1 MAWRFEVDRT
11 DIGNTAL
18 TDAPAPDDIVLE
30 EGQALLAI
38 ERFSLTANNITYGRA
53 GDRLGYWGFFPAS
66 DGKGIIPAWGFAKV
80 TATATPELTV
90 GERFYGFLPMAT
102 HLVVEPKRVGNGFFD
117 AAAHRAP
124 YAQVYNSY
132 SAAAQPTPFDD
143 HRALLQPLLVTS
155 WLVDHYLQTAKQ
167 FGAEQ
172 IILSSASS
180 KTALGLAWFLKE
192 QGKAKVIGLTSPR
205 NMDDVA
211 AMNCYDALLSYD
223 AVSDL
228 PTDRASIYIDFA
240 GNAALTAQIHAHLG
254 DALVK
259 SIAIGAT
266 HPGTGDSSQK
276 IEGLQPEFFFAP
288 THAKR
293 IIDEVGG
300 RAFEAQ
306 FTDGLTRFITAN
318 PWITI
323 RHYDGADGLDAAYRA
338 ALNNEVA
345 PTDGAVVRPV
355 ADA

>member
-18 TDAPAPDDIVLE
+18 TNAPAPDDIVLE

-38 ERFSLTANNITYGRA
+38 ERFSLTANNITYGRT

-80 TATATPELTV
+80 IASATSELKE

-132 SAAAQPTPFDD
+132 STAPQPTPFDD

-155 WLVDHYLQTAKQ
+155 WLVDHYLQAAEQ

-180 KTALGLAWFLKE
+180 KTALGLAWFLKQ

-211 AMNCYDALLSYD
+211 AMNCYDALLPYD

-228 PTDRASIYIDFA
+228 PANRPSIYIDFA
-240 GNAALTAQIHAHLG
+240 GDTALTAQIHTHLG
-254 DALVK
+254 DSLVK

-266 HPGTGDSSQK
+266 HPGGGTPQK
-276 IEGLQPEFFFAP
+276 YEGVQPEFFFAP

-293 IIDEVGG
+293 IIDEIGG

-306 FTDGLTRFITAN
+306 FTDGLTRFITGN
-318 PWITI
+318 PWIVI
-323 RHYDGADGLDAAYRA
+323 RHYDGADGLEAAYRA
-338 ALNNEVA
+338 AFNNEVA
-345 PTDGAVVRPV
+345 PTDGAVVRLE
-355 ADA
+355 ADV